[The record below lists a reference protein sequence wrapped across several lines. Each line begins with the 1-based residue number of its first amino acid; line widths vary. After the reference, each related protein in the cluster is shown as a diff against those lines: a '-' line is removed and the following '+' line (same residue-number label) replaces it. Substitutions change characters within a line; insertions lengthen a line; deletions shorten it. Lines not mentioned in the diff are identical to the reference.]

1 MVVWNEVRQW
11 NAAEVSYVAKR
22 VFDTAD
28 AVGTEIG
35 LLAQLM
41 AGVPWRG
48 EAADAARSAMDA
60 LRSDYTTLVVELRRI
75 GRCVRATADRIYP
88 LLTLVRDCEAAA
100 IETSMEIDPD
110 GNVVDGLVAYMTPS
124 AHAWEQGRERLR
136 LRREL
141 SARVL
146 EAVRTATELDE
157 DAATTL
163 ARAVAVTI
171 GTELLDI
178 PAAGTP
184 ATYAAFWDSL
194 TQADKTSLLV
204 NQPEL
209 IGNRD
214 GIPAD
219 IRDTANRRM
228 LTRERTRLDSVSR
241 ELERRLQNNI
251 FGGVFDNADAGLAQ
265 TRKRLDA
272 LDAITTTLAQGHRQ
286 LLVLDNESST
296 DSLAAIAVGNVATA
310 THVAV
315 FVPGLDSDVQGDLT
329 RYDND
334 MDSLKTRVEQLL
346 PAGSKDTVAC
356 VTWMNYQA
364 PHLGW
369 SLLNPDRTVLLPTAA
384 AIGAPRLT
392 AFLDGLDA
400 SRSHDPH
407 LSLLGH
413 SYGSLTAALA
423 VRGADTTGVD
433 EMVALG
439 SPGFGVDRRDR
450 LSIPP
455 EHLFVGEATDDL
467 VADLGAFGG
476 DPSWMDGVLPLSTAT
491 DGELRAS
498 SGHGEYFQ
506 DGTASQRNIA
516 LVVSGQSSRA
526 SF

>member
-1 MVVWNEVRQW
+1 MVAWNEVQQW
-11 NAAEVSYVAKR
+11 NAAEISYLAKR

-28 AVGTEIG
+28 AVGPEID
-35 LLAQLM
+35 LLSQVMGA
-41 AGVPWRG
+41 VPWQG
-48 EAADAARSAMDA
+48 EAADAARSAIDA
-60 LRSDYTTLVVELRRI
+60 LHSEYTDMVVELDRI
-75 GRCVRATADRIYP
+75 GRCVRVASDRIYP
-88 LLTLVRDCEAAA
+88 LVSLVRDCEAMAV
-100 IETSMEIDPD
+100 ETSMKIDSA
-110 GNVVDGLVAYMTPS
+110 GNVVDGIAAYMTPS
-124 AHAWEQGRERLR
+124 AHVWEQGRERLR
-136 LRREL
+136 VRREL
-141 SARVL
+141 AARVL
-146 EAVRTATELDE
+146 EAVRRATELDE
-157 DAATTL
+157 QTATVL
-163 ARAVAVTI
+163 ACAVAVAA
-171 GTELLDI
+171 GTESAEV
-178 PAAGTP
+178 PASGTP

-204 NQPEL
+204 NHPQL

-219 IRDTANRRM
+219 VRDAANRRM
-228 LTRERTRLDSVSR
+228 LTRERTRLDSVAR
-241 ELERRLQNNI
+241 ELERSLQNNI

-272 LDAITTTLAQGHRQ
+272 LDAITTILAQGHRQ
-286 LLVLDNESST
+286 LLVLDNEGST
-296 DSLAAIAVGNVATA
+296 DSLAAIAVGNVSTA

-329 RYDND
+329 RYDGD
-334 MDSLKTRVEQLL
+334 MDSLKNQVEQQL

-369 SLLNPDRTVLLPTAA
+369 SLLNPDRTVLSPMAA

-400 SRSHDPH
+400 SRAQDPH

-423 VRGADTTGVD
+423 LRGADTTGVD

-439 SPGFGVDRRDR
+439 SPGFGVDRIDR

-455 EHLFVGEATDDL
+455 GHLFVGEAADDL
-467 VADLGAFGG
+467 VADLGVFGG
-476 DPSWMDGVLPLSTAT
+476 DPSWMDGALPLSTAAY
-491 DGELRAS
+491 GELTAS
-498 SGHGEYFQ
+498 SGHGEYLQ
-506 DGTASQRNIA
+506 AGTTSQHNIA
-516 LVVSGQSSRA
+516 LVVSRQSSRVNW
-526 SF
+526 